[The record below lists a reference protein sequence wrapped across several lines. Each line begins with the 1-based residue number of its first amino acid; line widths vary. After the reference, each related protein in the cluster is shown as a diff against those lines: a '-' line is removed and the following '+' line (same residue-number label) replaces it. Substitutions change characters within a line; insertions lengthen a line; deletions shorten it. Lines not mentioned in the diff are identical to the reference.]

1 MWFRIL
7 NIDRI
12 TNSIEVECHSFDGLN
27 VFPEVWSLDSTEAGF
42 EIGDYKIMCWTGD
55 DTAVRKIAERD
66 FYVYKIGKIIWN
78 NIFISDIRGHYY
90 APIRPNKIVPLIAY
104 SPCIGVY
111 RIDRGYHSYKWVAL
125 DDTYPNFRCLCLGSY
140 DPDLRESL
148 EGYKFCCIATFIV
161 PKGAEYFEN
170 KYGHIVSSEII
181 YTGKYLRIS
190 NFNK

>member
-1 MWFRIL
+1 
-7 NIDRI
+7 
-12 TNSIEVECHSFDGLN
+12 
-27 VFPEVWSLDSTEAGF
+27 
-42 EIGDYKIMCWTGD
+42 MCWTGD

-66 FYVYKIGKIIWN
+66 FYVYKIGN
-78 NIFISDIRGHYY
+78 VVRDNIFVSDIRGYSY
-90 APIRPNKIVPLIAY
+90 IPMCPNKIVPLMAY
-104 SPCIGVY
+104 SPCIGIY
-111 RIDRGYHSYKWVAL
+111 RIYGGYHSYKWVAL

-140 DPDLRESL
+140 DPALRESL
-148 EGYKFCCIATFIV
+148 EGYKFCCIATFII

>member
-1 MWFRIL
+1 
-7 NIDRI
+7 
-12 TNSIEVECHSFDGLN
+12 
-27 VFPEVWSLDSTEAGF
+27 
-42 EIGDYKIMCWTGD
+42 MCW
-55 DTAVRKIAERD
+55 TAVRKIAERD

-78 NIFISDIRGHYY
+78 NIFISDIRC
-90 APIRPNKIVPLIAY
+90 PNKIVPLIAY

-170 KYGHIVSSEII
+170 KYGPEII

>member
-1 MWFRIL
+1 
-7 NIDRI
+7 
-12 TNSIEVECHSFDGLN
+12 
-27 VFPEVWSLDSTEAGF
+27 
-42 EIGDYKIMCWTGD
+42 MCWTGD

-140 DPDLRESL
+140 DPALRESL

-190 NFNK
+190 NFSK

>member
-1 MWFRIL
+1 M
-7 NIDRI
+7 
-12 TNSIEVECHSFDGLN
+12 
-27 VFPEVWSLDSTEAGF
+27 
-42 EIGDYKIMCWTGD
+42 
-55 DTAVRKIAERD
+55 RD
-66 FYVYKIGKIIWN
+66 
-78 NIFISDIRGHYY
+78 NIFVSDIRGYSY
-90 APIRPNKIVPLIAY
+90 IPMCPNKIVPLIAY

-111 RIDRGYHSYKWVAL
+111 RIDGGYHSYKWVAL

-140 DPDLRESL
+140 DPALRESL
-148 EGYKFCCIATFIV
+148 EGYKFCCIATFII